1 MNFEI
6 KKNAPMSP
14 EAWITLRGATAWIG
28 TLLFSVLALAAIQG
42 GTLLDPLPEN
52 STTQF
57 GYTAVAMGDINGDGI
72 PELAVGAPFQD
83 GDFVS
88 VNMGFGKP
96 QNVGKVFLLDG
107 ATLAV
112 LNTLND
118 PDFQL
123 IQPDHF
129 GGLLGNALAVVPDL
143 NGDGVSDIIAGVP
156 HHIVDRDTRNPV
168 INAGKALVFSG
179 KDAALLLT
187 LTDPAPQEDGKMG
200 TAVAGLGDVDADG
213 TPDMVV
219 GVPGEDLG
227 DEDDGVSNVG
237 LAYVFSGKTG
247 QVIRTLN
254 HPDGDQAPGAAF
266 GAAVANTGDID
277 QDGVSDI
284 LIGAPGQGHVFV
296 FSGRTGA
303 MLFDIASPTADALPS
318 FGTAVSG
325 GKDFDR
331 DGKPDFV
338 IGAPLQKNL
347 RGAAYIFS
355 GSTGTLLSS
364 LRPRPAQAYSRFGAF
379 VLASDDVTGDRR
391 SDVIVSAPDQNV
403 SGITHA
409 GEVFIFDGRGR
420 LTQSLTSASP
430 QTHTHFGSAVTA
442 ADFDRDGIATPV
454 VGTPDQ
460 DANLDST
467 DHLQIGQIEIQ

>member
-1 MNFEI
+1 MNFQI
-6 KKNAPMSP
+6 HKSP
-14 EAWITLRGATAWIG
+14 RSSATWVACCGAMAWIG
-28 TLLFSVLALAAIQG
+28 TLLFSVLPLTSAS
-42 GTLLDPLPEN
+42 GTTLVDPLPEN

-57 GYTAVAMGDINGDGI
+57 GYTAVAMGDLNGDGI
-72 PELAVGAPFQD
+72 PDLAVGAPFQD

-118 PDFQL
+118 PDFEL

-129 GGLLGNALAVVPDL
+129 GGLLGNSLAAVADL
-143 NGDGVSDIIAGVP
+143 NADGVADVVAGVP
-156 HHIVDRDTRNPV
+156 HHIVDRDTKNPV

-179 KDAALLLT
+179 KDGALLFV

-213 TPDMVV
+213 TPDMAV

-227 DEDDGVSNVG
+227 DEEEGVSNVG
-237 LAYVFSGKTG
+237 LVYVFSGKTG

-254 HPDGDQAPGAAF
+254 HPDGDQAAGAAF
-266 GAAVANTGDID
+266 GAALANAGDID
-277 QDGVSDI
+277 QDGASD
-284 LIGAPGQGHVFV
+284 LLVGAPGQGHVFV
-296 FSGRTGA
+296 FSGRTGLL
-303 MLFDIASPTADALPS
+303 LFNIASPTADALPS
-318 FGTAVSG
+318 FGAAVAG
-325 GKDFDR
+325 GKDFNR

-355 GSTGTLLSS
+355 GSTGTLLRN
-364 LRPRPAQAYSRFGAF
+364 LKPRPAQGFSRFGASVF
-379 VLASDDVTGDRR
+379 ASDDVTGDRR
-391 SDVIVSAPDQNV
+391 ANVIVSAPDQNV
-403 SGITHA
+403 SGVPHA
-409 GEVFIFDGRGR
+409 GQVFVFDGQGK
-420 LTQSLTSASP
+420 LVQSVTSAAP
-430 QTHTHFGSAVTA
+430 QTHAHFGSSLTA
-442 ADFDRDGIATPV
+442 ADFDGNGVSTLV

-460 DANLDST
+460 DANVDSR

>member
-1 MNFEI
+1 MNSQI
-6 KKNAPMSP
+6 NKSTRSP
-14 EAWITLRGATAWIG
+14 EAWVALCSVMAWVA
-28 TLLFSVLALAAIQG
+28 TLLFSVLPLAATQG
-42 GTLLDPLPEN
+42 ATLVDPLPEN

-57 GYTAVAMGDINGDGI
+57 GYTVAAIGDLNGDAI
-72 PELAVGAPFQD
+72 PDLAVGAPFQD

-107 ATLAV
+107 ATLSV

-118 PDFQL
+118 PDFEL

-129 GGLLGNALAVVPDL
+129 GGLLGNSLATAGDL
-143 NGDGVSDIIAGVP
+143 NADGVTDIVAGVP
-156 HHIVDRDTRNPV
+156 HHIVDRDTKDPV

-179 KDAALLLT
+179 KDGALLFV

-200 TAVAGLGDVDADG
+200 TAVTGLGDVDADG
-213 TPDMVV
+213 TPDMAV

-227 DEDDGVSNVG
+227 DEEEGVSNVG
-237 LAYVFSGKTG
+237 LVYVFSGKTG
-247 QVIRTLN
+247 DIIRTLN
-254 HPDGDQAPGAAF
+254 HPDGDQAAGAAL
-266 GAAVANTGDID
+266 GAALANAGDVD

-284 LIGAPGQGHVFV
+284 LVGAPGQGHVFV
-296 FSGRTGA
+296 FSGRTGGL
-303 MLFDIASPTADALPS
+303 LFNIASPTIDALPS
-318 FGTAVSG
+318 FGAAVSG

-355 GSTGTLLSS
+355 GSTGTLLRN
-364 LRPRPAQAYSRFGAF
+364 LRPRPAQAFSRFGACVF
-379 VLASDDVTGDRR
+379 ASDDVTGDRR
-391 SDVIVSAPDQNV
+391 ADVVVSAPDQNV
-403 SGITHA
+403 SGVLHA
-409 GEVFIFDGRGR
+409 GEVFVFDGRGK
-420 LTQSLTSASP
+420 LLQSVTSAAP
-430 QTHTHFGSAVTA
+430 QTHAHFGSALTA
-442 ADFDRDGIATPV
+442 ADFDGDGVATLV
-454 VGTPDQ
+454 VGTPDE
-460 DANLDST
+460 DANLGAG

>member
-1 MNFEI
+1 
-6 KKNAPMSP
+6 
-14 EAWITLRGATAWIG
+14 
-28 TLLFSVLALAAIQG
+28 
-42 GTLLDPLPEN
+42 
-52 STTQF
+52 
-57 GYTAVAMGDINGDGI
+57 
-72 PELAVGAPFQD
+72 
-83 GDFVS
+83 
-88 VNMGFGKP
+88 
-96 QNVGKVFLLDG
+96 
-107 ATLAV
+107 
-112 LNTLND
+112 
-118 PDFQL
+118 
-123 IQPDHF
+123 
-129 GGLLGNALAVVPDL
+129 
-143 NGDGVSDIIAGVP
+143 
-156 HHIVDRDTRNPV
+156 
-168 INAGKALVFSG
+168 
-179 KDAALLLT
+179 
-187 LTDPAPQEDGKMG
+187 
-200 TAVAGLGDVDADG
+200 
-213 TPDMVV
+213 
-219 GVPGEDLG
+219 
-227 DEDDGVSNVG
+227 
-237 LAYVFSGKTG
+237 
-247 QVIRTLN
+247 
-254 HPDGDQAPGAAF
+254 
-266 GAAVANTGDID
+266 
-277 QDGVSDI
+277 
-284 LIGAPGQGHVFV
+284 
-296 FSGRTGA
+296 
-303 MLFDIASPTADALPS
+303 MLFDISSPTADALPS

-355 GSTGTLLSS
+355 GSTGTLLSR

-379 VLASDDVTGDRR
+379 VVASDDVTGDRR